1 MSSGSTL
8 HFSPD
13 FRVAMMAQTVELI
26 KSGSRRKER
35 ASVRCKKP
43 PRTETKSQHWHHRDK
58 PAPTSDSLPTDSPCD
73 SRAPLLKQ
81 TNIHSTAIYGTTTTL
96 DSPPACYRDMQLKAL
111 KPQTH
116 FPAQALGWTPAPKRC
131 QMINNSTSH
140 DVTLFQR
147 HSCMFIYQNNS

>member
-1 MSSGSTL
+1 MPSLDQFTFSDPGRRQNPTACTVGTAFAGLEVQAAAAKDSRRTSIPLLMSSGSTL

-58 PAPTSDSLPTDSPCD
+58 PAPTSDFPPTDSPCD
-73 SRAPLLKQ
+73 SRAQLLKQ

-96 DSPPACYRDMQLKAL
+96 DSPPACYGGM
-111 KPQTH
+111 
-116 FPAQALGWTPAPKRC
+116 
-131 QMINNSTSH
+131 S
-140 DVTLFQR
+140 
-147 HSCMFIYQNNS
+147 